1 MNAAQVVAGLGW
13 SAGATLVNAVGQFVF
28 LAVLARL
35 LDPAT
40 FGLLAMAGIALRFS
54 SFFAQLGFAQALIQK
69 PELGPADHTAALV
82 MALALGLAFCAATA
96 VAAPAFAAYFRA
108 PELVG
113 VLVVLAV
120 SLPLGAVGGLPMA
133 LLRRAGQF
141 KRIAF
146 IEVLSFTLGYG
157 AVGMACA
164 SGGLG
169 VWSLVAAALAQHVL
183 TLVLGFACA
192 RYTVAWPLKRAS
204 FRHLW
209 GFGATYSLVGF
220 LEFLSANVESL
231 FLGRVFGAAA
241 LGTFNRAVALVNL
254 PVEQAVTAVNKVL
267 FPALASMQNDRSRLA
282 DGFEMLLLG
291 VGLLSTAL
299 ACGIAAAAPD
309 VVALLLGPKWAEA
322 APLLAIV
329 AFAAP
334 PLFMYVACGVTLDSM
349 GALRSK
355 LKLQF
360 ATLLAKVALVVW
372 LAQVAG
378 VPGVALAVVAAEV
391 LRLALGLR
399 VVSSRLA
406 LRPGRCLRLVAV
418 FLIEGGLVFGAVH
431 GVAAAATAAGWPVP
445 WRVAVETLAG
455 LCTVCAG
462 ALVLLARNP
471 AYAPLQRFDT
481 VRRWHGF
488 ALQWLP
494 QRRSHP

>member
-35 LDPAT
+35 LDPAA

-54 SFFAQLGFAQALIQK
+54 AFFAQLGFAQALIQK
-69 PELGPADHTAALV
+69 PELRPADHTAALV
-82 MALALGLAFCAATA
+82 MALALGLAFYAVTV

-133 LLRRAGQF
+133 LLRRAGRF

-146 IEVLSFTLGYG
+146 IEVLGFVLGYG
-157 AVGMACA
+157 AVGVACA
-164 SGGLG
+164 SSGMG
-169 VWSLVAAALAQHVL
+169 VWSLVAAALVQHVF

-192 RYTVAWPLKRAS
+192 RYSLAWPLQRAS
-204 FRHLW
+204 FRHLCS
-209 GFGATYSLVGF
+209 FGATYSLVGF
-220 LEFLSANVESL
+220 LEFLSASVESL
-231 FLGRVFGAAA
+231 FLGRVFGKAP
-241 LGTFNRAVALVNL
+241 LGMFNRAAALVNL
-254 PVEQAVTAVNKVL
+254 PVEQAVTAVTKVL
-267 FPALASMQNDRSRLA
+267 FPALASMQSDRARLA

-291 VGLLSTAL
+291 VGLMSTAL

-309 VVALLLGPKWAEA
+309 VVALLLGPTWADA

-334 PLFMYVACGVTLDSM
+334 PMFMYVACGLTLDSM

-360 ATLLAKVALVVW
+360 ATLAAKVALVLW

-378 VPGVALAVVAAEV
+378 APGVALAVVAAEA
-391 LRLALGLR
+391 LRLAMGLR
-399 VVSSRLA
+399 VVSIRLA
-406 LRPGRCLRLVAV
+406 LGPWRCVRLMAV
-418 FLIEGGLVFGAVH
+418 FLIEGLLVFGAVH
-431 GVAAAATAAGWPVP
+431 VAAAAAAGWAVP
-445 WRVAVETLAG
+445 WRVAFETLAG
-455 LCTVCAG
+455 LCTVGAG
-462 ALVLLARNP
+462 ALLLLMLYP
-471 AYAPLQRFDT
+471 AYAPLQRFDS
-481 VRRWHGF
+481 VRRWHGS

-494 QRRSHP
+494 RRRSHP